1 MREMVP
7 RPPVADLSSHDM
19 AALRATGQTLDVAF
33 AVGKDGVTDGVVKEL
48 QNRLTREP
56 LVKVRIHASAREGEA
71 EASTKDLARDLAARA
86 RVTLVEVR
94 GHTALFHRPP
104 RHKRGPEDF

>member
-1 MREMVP
+1 MGKVFP
-7 RPPVADLSSHDM
+7 RPAVADLSSHDM
-19 AALRATGQTLDVAF
+19 AALRATGQALDVAF

-48 QNRLTREP
+48 QNRLSREP
-56 LVKVRIHASAREGEA
+56 LVKVRILKGAREGEE